1 MDEKVKEKLLKQIE
15 LIQQKSY
22 HADAKE
28 LIELSKVMSYL
39 VGLLA
44 GSQFFGEVSTAP
56 ATLTLRTSE
65 MNPYP
70 HGHPMFMSHGTP
82 ITDEEAKAWKE
93 NFLKECAEKGIV
105 FKNGVGLGEVSTA
118 QRPGSPKGCTLSFA
132 GTGAHRHSFPNTW
145 KPNPE
150 DYMVKD
156 LSSSSTVNDPENNN
170 S

>member
-1 MDEKVKEKLLKQIE
+1 MLHKNKIPLA
-15 LIQQKSY
+15 LIPTVYENVAEIIQKY
-22 HADAKE
+22 TIPCGAW
-28 LIELSKVMSYL
+28 
-39 VGLLA
+39 
-44 GSQFFGEVSTAP
+44 STAKLAAP
-56 ATLTLRTSE
+56 VTLNVRTSE
-65 MNPYP
+65 INPYP

-93 NFLKECAEKGIV
+93 KFLKECAEKGIV

-150 DYMVKD
+150 DYVAKD
-156 LSSSSTVNDPENNN
+156 PSTSSTLNDPENNN